1 LIQLLL
7 LVIILVLV
15 FLGIRRFLAASQSAA
30 QSIQRNLVWGV
41 LILLA
46 FLAATGRLGIIIPII
61 GALVAAVVRLLPV
74 LLQFFPLLHRLWR
87 QHASQPAAGPSGSNR
102 STVESKYLRMHLDH
116 TTGEISGLVVAGRF
130 AGRDLQSMTLD
141 ELVHFYQHCAQDD
154 QDSAVLLEA
163 YLDRVH
169 GQTWRQG
176 TQQSDSSSRRGHNG
190 MTAAEAYEVLG
201 LAPGASR
208 EAIIEAHR
216 RLMQKVHPDRGGSDF
231 LAANVNRA
239 KEVLLGR

>member
-7 LVIILVLV
+7 LVILLVLV
-15 FLGIRRFLAASQSAA
+15 FLGVRPFLAASRSAA
-30 QSIQRNLVWGV
+30 QSLQRNLIWGV
-41 LILLA
+41 LILLVV
-46 FLAATGRLGIIIPII
+46 LAATGRLGIIIPII
-61 GALVAAVVRLLPV
+61 GAIVAAAVRLLPV
-74 LLQFFPLLHRLWR
+74 LLQFFPLLQRLWR
-87 QHASQPAAGPSGSNR
+87 QHAAQQAAGPSGSNR
-102 STVESKYLRMHLDH
+102 STVESKYLRMQLDH
-116 TTGEISGLVVAGRF
+116 ATGEISGWVVAGRF

-141 ELVHFYQHCAQDD
+141 ELVQLYEHCAGDD

-169 GQTWRQG
+169 GQIWRQAG
-176 TQQSDSSSRRGHNG
+176 QHSSSKRGQNG

>member
-7 LVIILVLV
+7 LITILLLV
-15 FLGIRRFLAASQSAA
+15 FLAVRRILAASRSAA
-30 QSIQRNLVWGV
+30 QGVQRMLLWGV

-46 FLAATGRLGIIIPII
+46 ILAATGRLGIIVPIV
-61 GALVAAVVRLLPV
+61 GALVAALIRLLPV
-74 LLQFFPLLHRLWR
+74 LLQFFPLLQRLLR
-87 QHASQPAAGPSGSNR
+87 ERAAQRAAADSR
-102 STVESKYLRMHLDH
+102 STAETKYLRMHLEH
-116 TTGEISGLVVAGRF
+116 ATGAISGLVLAGPF

-141 ELVHFYQHCAQDD
+141 ELAHLYRHCAGDD
-154 QDSAVLLEA
+154 QDSATLLAA

-176 TQQSDSSSRRGHNG
+176 GQPGGSGSRRGSNE
-190 MTAAEAYEVLG
+190 MTVAEAYEVLG

-239 KEVLLGR
+239 KEVLLSR

>member
-1 LIQLLL
+1 
-7 LVIILVLV
+7 
-15 FLGIRRFLAASQSAA
+15 
-30 QSIQRNLVWGV
+30 
-41 LILLA
+41 LILLV

-74 LLQFFPLLHRLWR
+74 LLQFFPLLQRLWR
-87 QHASQPAAGPSGSNR
+87 QQAAGPSGSNR
-102 STVESKYLRMHLDH
+102 STVESKYLRMQLDH
-116 TTGEISGLVVAGRF
+116 TTGEISGWVVAGRF
-130 AGRDLQSMTLD
+130 VGRDLQSMTLD
-141 ELVHFYQHCAQDD
+141 ELVQLYQHCAGDD

-169 GQTWRQG
+169 GQRWRQAG
-176 TQQSDSSSRRGHNG
+176 QHSSSKRGQNG

-208 EAIIEAHR
+208 AAIIEAHR

>member
-7 LVIILVLV
+7 LLILLVLV
-15 FLGIRRFLAASQSAA
+15 FLGVRQFLAASRSAA
-30 QSIQRNLVWGV
+30 QSIQRNLFWGA
-41 LILLA
+41 LILLV

-74 LLQFFPLLHRLWR
+74 LLQFFPLLQRLWR
-87 QHASQPAAGPSGSNR
+87 QQAAGPSGSNR
-102 STVESKYLRMHLDH
+102 STVESKYLRMQLDH
-116 TTGEISGLVVAGRF
+116 TTGEISGWVVAGRF
-130 AGRDLQSMTLD
+130 VGRDLQSMTLD
-141 ELVHFYQHCAQDD
+141 ELVQLYQHCAGDD

-169 GQTWRQG
+169 GQRWRQAG
-176 TQQSDSSSRRGHNG
+176 QHSSSKRGQNG

-208 EAIIEAHR
+208 AAIIEAHR

>member
-1 LIQLLL
+1 
-7 LVIILVLV
+7 
-15 FLGIRRFLAASQSAA
+15 
-30 QSIQRNLVWGV
+30 
-41 LILLA
+41 
-46 FLAATGRLGIIIPII
+46 
-61 GALVAAVVRLLPV
+61 
-74 LLQFFPLLHRLWR
+74 
-87 QHASQPAAGPSGSNR
+87 
-102 STVESKYLRMHLDH
+102 MHLDH

-141 ELVHFYQHCAQDD
+141 ELVKLYQQCAGDD

-169 GQTWRQG
+169 GQTWRQAG
-176 TQQSDSSSRRGHNG
+176 QRSSSKRGHNG

-239 KEVLLGR
+239 KEVLLGG